1 MENKKR
7 LEVVLMLS
15 EHNEFLER
23 AYRILN
29 KVYFEDKLPE
39 AVITIQSSQRAY
51 GHITVGKVWQDNWDS
66 YHEINISAEYLNR
79 PVENIIATLL
89 HECCHLYAME
99 NNIKDTSNNYRYH
112 NKRFKEIAEKRDLKI
127 SYHESTG
134 WSVTEPTEKLIETIK
149 KYNLDSQID
158 YVRKG
163 AFEWTGG
170 DAESDGDNGN
180 GLTGTKGKKPKK
192 KSSTRKYICPKCG
205 NSVRATKDVNIACLD
220 CMVQMVKE
228 EQESENPLQMP

>member
-1 MENKKR
+1 
-7 LEVVLMLS
+7 MLS
-15 EHNEFLER
+15 EHNKFLEQ
-23 AYRILN
+23 AYLILN
-29 KVYFEDKLPE
+29 NVYFDDSLPE

-51 GHITVGKVWQDNWDS
+51 GHITVGKVWQDSWDS

-89 HECCHLYAME
+89 HECSHLYAME
-99 NNIKDTSNNYRYH
+99 NNIRDTSNNYRYH
-112 NKRFKEIAEKRDLKI
+112 NKKFKEIAEKRDLKI
-127 SYHESTG
+127 SYQDSIG

-149 KYNLDSQID
+149 KYNLDSQIE

-163 AFEWTGG
+163 AIDWTGG
-170 DAESDGDNGN
+170 DNGSDGDNGN
-180 GLTGTKGKKPKK
+180 GLTGTKGKTPKK

-220 CMVQMVKE
+220 CNEQMVKE
-228 EQESENPLQMP
+228 E

>member
-1 MENKKR
+1 
-7 LEVVLMLS
+7 MLS

-127 SYHESTG
+127 SYHESIG
-134 WSVTEPTEKLIETIK
+134 WSVTEPAEKLIETIK
-149 KYNLDSQID
+149 QYHLDSQID

>member
-1 MENKKR
+1 M
-7 LEVVLMLS
+7 
-15 EHNEFLER
+15 
-23 AYRILN
+23 
-29 KVYFEDKLPE
+29 
-39 AVITIQSSQRAY
+39 
-51 GHITVGKVWQDNWDS
+51 
-66 YHEINISAEYLNR
+66 
-79 PVENIIATLL
+79 
-89 HECCHLYAME
+89 YAME

-127 SYHESTG
+127 SYHESIG

-228 EQESENPLQMP
+228 EQESKNPLQMP

>member
-1 MENKKR
+1 
-7 LEVVLMLS
+7 
-15 EHNEFLER
+15 
-23 AYRILN
+23 
-29 KVYFEDKLPE
+29 
-39 AVITIQSSQRAY
+39 
-51 GHITVGKVWQDNWDS
+51 
-66 YHEINISAEYLNR
+66 
-79 PVENIIATLL
+79 
-89 HECCHLYAME
+89 ME

-180 GLTGTKGKKPKK
+180 GLTGTKGKNPKK

-220 CMVQMVKE
+220 CLLQMVKE
-228 EQESENPLQMP
+228 E